1 MLAST
6 FLISEAT
13 RPVAVRLCLG
23 RLNPGPTGPWRS
35 AMGTPTEGLR
45 SRLSGMVD
53 SEEQKETEEGE
64 EKTKRRGEQDLV
76 TPGGALGSS
85 RGKGSVQDATSH
97 PSEHRPIRPFYLA
110 LGDSPRDSFHSVM
123 NCRKLRWR
131 VWILICARASTP
143 HCPCTPTR
151 FATSKAWTFFHTFFA
166 GFSYDDCL
174 EQLTHIRRLIRD
186 KSLASGRGPSRS
198 GEAR

>member
-53 SEEQKETEEGE
+53 EEQKEKETEEGE
-64 EKTKRRGEQDLV
+64 EKRRGEQDLV

-110 LGDSPRDSFHSVM
+110 LGDSPRDSFDVM
-123 NCRKLRWR
+123 NYRKLRWR

-143 HCPCTPTR
+143 LCPCTPTR
-151 FATSKAWTFFHTFFA
+151 FAASKAWTFFHTLWGLA
-166 GFSYDDCL
+166 MMTAWNS
-174 EQLTHIRRLIRD
+174 QLIFID
-186 KSLASGRGPSRS
+186 
-198 GEAR
+198 